1 MHAQASKIFLGSN
14 IIYRAHHFK
23 MRFLFFSFLYIK
35 SLAPENWRM
44 NELFTENM
52 NCMNLPHEVFKY

>member
-1 MHAQASKIFLGSN
+1 MHAQASKIFWDQTSFTGHTIL
-14 IIYRAHHFK
+14 K
-23 MRFLFFSFLYIK
+23 WDFFSSFLYIK